1 MKLSEGFAILEN
13 KSIPLTP
20 YAKVSSIED
29 AKKFVSKEGYPVV
42 LKLDSTLH
50 KTEFKG
56 VKINLFNEEMLIK
69 ALEDLGEIAF
79 KNNIASE
86 FIIQKQIDGVE
97 VIIGLKKDPIFGKV
111 VLLGSGGILTEILK
125 DISFRVVPVTKKD
138 IKQMVEEISA
148 NKLLEGYRGSKAV
161 NLNKLVDIILKI
173 QKLNYSEIDLN
184 PVILNE
190 KGAFVVDVR
199 LIS

>member
-1 MKLSEGFAILEN
+1 MKLSEGFAILESKN
-13 KSIPLTP
+13 IPLTP
-20 YAKVSSIED
+20 YTKVSSIED

-56 VKINLFNEEMLIK
+56 VKVNLFNEEMLIK
-69 ALEDLGEIAF
+69 ALEDLREIAF
-79 KNNIASE
+79 KNNIAPE
-86 FIIQKQIDGVE
+86 FIIQKQIEGVE

-148 NKLLEGYRGSKAV
+148 KKLLEGYRGSRAV

-199 LIS
+199 LIF